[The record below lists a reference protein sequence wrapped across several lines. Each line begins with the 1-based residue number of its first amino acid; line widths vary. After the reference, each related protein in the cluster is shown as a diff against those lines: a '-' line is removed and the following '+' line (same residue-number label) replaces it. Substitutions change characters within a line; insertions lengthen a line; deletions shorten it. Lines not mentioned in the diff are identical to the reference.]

1 MSAAGHSPTG
11 DSQTFPQRTVT
22 VVVVAIC
29 SIQNIERTLTALR
42 AQRDA
47 PPFDIIVAADPDLGS
62 LDDLRK
68 RFSEAL
74 FLSRAGRRTPIE
86 LAALGLEAA
95 RGERILLT
103 EDSCLPHP
111 GWARALAITP
121 WEGRGAVG
129 GVVEPGDAASAAMW
143 AFYYV
148 DFFRYMRPAASGE
161 SPTLSVCNVAYH
173 RSHLEAIHDL
183 WKEGFLETEIHDA
196 LRDRFGP
203 LEICADAEVTVR
215 RNVRFGDAVYERY
228 AFGRLFGSAR
238 VANAGGG
245 RRAYFS
251 LLAPA
256 LPILL
261 MGRLTAKAASN
272 PAVRGKFVKALP
284 SLLTMVAAWSWG
296 EWLGYLT
303 RRRPAR
309 VTTAPEIREPITKSP
324 AHSP

>member
-1 MSAAGHSPTG
+1 M
-11 DSQTFPQRTVT
+11 TVT

-29 SIQNIERTLTALR
+29 SIENIERTLAALR

-47 PPFDIIVAADPDLGS
+47 PPFNIIVAADPELGS
-62 LDDLRK
+62 LDDSRK
-68 RFSEAL
+68 KFPEVE
-74 FLSRAGRRTPIE
+74 FLSRPGCRTPIE
-86 LAALGLEAA
+86 LATLGLEAA

-111 GWARALAITP
+111 AWARSLAMTP

-129 GVVEPGDAASAAMW
+129 GVIEPGDAASSAMW

-148 DFFRYMRPAASGE
+148 DFFRYMRPVPSGG

-173 RSHLEAIHDL
+173 RSHLEAVHDL
-183 WKEGFLETEIHDA
+183 WKNGFLETEIHDA
-196 LRDRFGP
+196 LRERFGP
-203 LEICADAEVTVR
+203 LEICSDAEVTIR
-215 RNVRFGDAVYERY
+215 RDVRFGDAVYERY

-238 VANAGGG
+238 VANTGAA

-251 LLAPA
+251 ALAPA

-261 MGRLTAKAASN
+261 MGRMTAKAVSN
-272 PAVRGKFVKALP
+272 PAARRPFVKALP
-284 SLLTMVAAWSWG
+284 SLLTMVGAWSWG

-309 VTTAPEIREPITKSP
+309 VTTAPEIRN
-324 AHSP
+324 A

>member
-1 MSAAGHSPTG
+1 MSAAGQSSEA
-11 DSQTFPQRTVT
+11 DIQKYPQRTVT

-29 SIQNIERTLTALR
+29 SIRNIERTLNALR
-42 AQRDA
+42 AQIDA
-47 PPFDIIVAADPDLGS
+47 PPFDIIVAADPELGS
-62 LDDLRK
+62 LNDLRK
-68 RFSEAL
+68 KFPDVV
-74 FLSRAGRRTPIE
+74 FLSREGRRTPIE
-86 LAALGLEAA
+86 LATLGLESA

-103 EDSCLPHP
+103 EDSCLPHSA
-111 GWARALAITP
+111 WARSLAMTP

-129 GVVEPGDAASAAMW
+129 GVIDPGDAASPAMW

-148 DFFRYMRPAASGE
+148 DFFRYMRPAPSGG

-173 RSHLEAIHDL
+173 RTHLEAVHDL
-183 WKEGFLETEIHDA
+183 WKDGFLETEIHNA
-196 LRDRFGP
+196 LRERFGP

-238 VANAGGG
+238 VATVGGS

-256 LPILL
+256 LPVLL
-261 MGRLTAKAASN
+261 MGRMTAKAASN
-272 PAVRGKFVKALP
+272 PAARRKFVQALP
-284 SLLTMVAAWSWG
+284 SLLAMVGAWSWG

-309 VTTAPEIREPITKSP
+309 VTTAPEIREVSGQ
-324 AHSP
+324 SDR

>member
-1 MSAAGHSPTG
+1 
-11 DSQTFPQRTVT
+11 V
-22 VVVVAIC
+22 
-29 SIQNIERTLTALR
+29 E
-42 AQRDA
+42 
-47 PPFDIIVAADPDLGS
+47 
-62 LDDLRK
+62 
-68 RFSEAL
+68 

-86 LAALGLEAA
+86 LATLGLEAA

-111 GWARALAITP
+111 DWARSLANSP

-129 GVVEPGDAASAAMW
+129 GVIDPGDAASAAMW

-148 DFFRYMRPAASGE
+148 DFFRYMRPAPSGG

-173 RSHLEAIHDL
+173 RSHLEAVHDL

-203 LEICADAEVTVR
+203 LEICADAVVTVR

-238 VANAGGG
+238 VANVGSG

-251 LLAPA
+251 VLAPA

-261 MGRLTAKAASN
+261 MGRMTAKAVSSPSA
-272 PAVRGKFVKALP
+272 RGPFVKALP
-284 SLLTMVAAWSWG
+284 SLLTMVGAWSWG

-303 RRRPAR
+303 KRRPAR
-309 VTTAPEIREPITKSP
+309 VTTAPEIRESIGEP
-324 AHSP
+324 A

>member
-1 MSAAGHSPTG
+1 M
-11 DSQTFPQRTVT
+11 
-22 VVVVAIC
+22 
-29 SIQNIERTLTALR
+29 
-42 AQRDA
+42 
-47 PPFDIIVAADPDLGS
+47 
-62 LDDLRK
+62 
-68 RFSEAL
+68 
-74 FLSRAGRRTPIE
+74 
-86 LAALGLEAA
+86 
-95 RGERILLT
+95 
-103 EDSCLPHP
+103 
-111 GWARALAITP
+111 TP

-148 DFFRYMRPAASGE
+148 DFFRYMRPAQSGG

-183 WKEGFLETEIHDA
+183 WKDGFLETEVHDA

-238 VANAGGG
+238 VANVGGR

-251 LLAPA
+251 LFAPA
-256 LPILL
+256 LPVLL
-261 MGRLTAKAASN
+261 MGRMTAKAASN
-272 PAVRGKFVKALP
+272 PAARGKFVRALP

-309 VTTAPEIREPITKSP
+309 VTTAPEIREGTAPIDRT
-324 AHSP
+324 

>member
-1 MSAAGHSPTG
+1 M
-11 DSQTFPQRTVT
+11 TVT

-29 SIQNIERTLTALR
+29 SVENIQLTLTALG
-42 AQRDA
+42 AQRNA
-47 PPFDIIVAADPDLGS
+47 PQFDVIVAADPELGS
-62 LDDLRK
+62 LGDLRK
-68 RFSEAL
+68 RFPEVV
-74 FLSRAGRRTPIE
+74 FLTRAGRRTPIE
-86 LAALGLEAA
+86 LATLGLEAA

-103 EDSCLPHP
+103 EDSCIPHP
-111 GWARALAITP
+111 DWARSLAATP

-129 GVVEPGDAASAAMW
+129 GVVEPGDAASAALW

-148 DFFRYMRPAASGE
+148 DFFRYMRPAQSGG

-215 RNVRFGDAVYERY
+215 RNVLFGDAVYERY
-228 AFGRLFGSAR
+228 AFGRLFGSTR
-238 VANAGGG
+238 VANAGSG

-261 MGRLTAKAASN
+261 MGRMTAKAVSN
-272 PAVRGKFVKALP
+272 PSARRQFVKALP
-284 SLLTMVAAWSWG
+284 SLLTMVGAWSWG

-309 VTTAPEIREPITKSP
+309 VTTAPEIRAPIAEPS
-324 AHSP
+324 ALSA

>member
-1 MSAAGHSPTG
+1 LSVAGQSLTG

-47 PPFDIIVAADPDLGS
+47 PTFDVVVAADPDLGS
-62 LDDLRK
+62 LHDLRK
-68 RFSEAL
+68 NYPFPEVV
-74 FLSRAGRRTPIE
+74 FLSRSGCRTPIE
-86 LAALGLEAA
+86 LATLGLEAA
-95 RGERILLT
+95 QGERILLT

-111 GWARALAITP
+111 NWARSLAMTP

-129 GVVEPGDAASAAMW
+129 GVIEPGDAASSAMW

-148 DFFRYMRPAASGE
+148 DFFRYMSPAPSGG

-173 RSHLEAIHDL
+173 RSHLEATYDL
-183 WKEGFLETEIHDA
+183 WRNGFLETEIHDA
-196 LRDRFGP
+196 LRERFGP

-215 RNVRFGDAVYERY
+215 RNVRFSDAVYERY

-251 LLAPA
+251 VLAPA

-261 MGRLTAKAASN
+261 MGRMTAKAVSN
-272 PAVRGKFVKALP
+272 PAARGPFVKALP
-284 SLLTMVAAWSWG
+284 SLLTMVGAWSWG
-296 EWLGYLT
+296 
-303 RRRPAR
+303 
-309 VTTAPEIREPITKSP
+309 
-324 AHSP
+324 